1 MTVRP
6 EIRALAPYHF
16 KAFDQPIKLD
26 QNESPYDL
34 PDALKDAISTR
45 VRELAF
51 NRYPEI
57 IGQSLRQKIADYHDW
72 PEAGVMV
79 SGGSNKLIRTFVEV
93 CGVGESMLTVAP
105 TFSVYAL
112 QAPILGARLLEI
124 PLNDDFSLPMEALL
138 EALSKDRGVFFLA
151 NPAAPTGNL
160 FDRRDVEILVE
171 AAYPN
176 WTVVIDEA
184 YYQFSETDFSDLAK
198 RYDHV
203 ASLRTFSKAFA
214 LGGVRLGY
222 TLTSPKLAEQLEKA
236 RMPFAMSVLQLA
248 AGHCVLDAP
257 DYIQTYI
264 NEVKTERPKVRQ
276 ALAELDGIQ
285 VEPSVTNFMI
295 FKVSDPAR
303 YYHGLMDRG
312 VLIRRQDH
320 IPGLDG
326 YLRVSLGTPA
336 ENDAFIDAIQHVHAE
351 VGTQKAQQVTTSGN
365 SHAVGLDVPEG
376 GHSLD
381 DDSSEK
387 AVDKEVIL

>member
-1 MTVRP
+1 
-6 EIRALAPYHF
+6 
-16 KAFDQPIKLD
+16 
-26 QNESPYDL
+26 
-34 PDALKDAISTR
+34 
-45 VRELAF
+45 
-51 NRYPEI
+51 
-57 IGQSLRQKIADYHDW
+57 
-72 PEAGVMV
+72 MV
-79 SGGSNKLIRTFVEV
+79 SGGANKLIRTFVEV

-222 TLTSPKLAEQLEKA
+222 TLTSPK
-236 RMPFAMSVLQLA
+236 
-248 AGHCVLDAP
+248 
-257 DYIQTYI
+257 
-264 NEVKTERPKVRQ
+264 
-276 ALAELDGIQ
+276 
-285 VEPSVTNFMI
+285 
-295 FKVSDPAR
+295 
-303 YYHGLMDRG
+303 
-312 VLIRRQDH
+312 
-320 IPGLDG
+320 
-326 YLRVSLGTPA
+326 
-336 ENDAFIDAIQHVHAE
+336 
-351 VGTQKAQQVTTSGN
+351 
-365 SHAVGLDVPEG
+365 
-376 GHSLD
+376 
-381 DDSSEK
+381 
-387 AVDKEVIL
+387 